1 MLQFGDSQT
10 LSYKILPPLHHKAGG
25 CLLSFLQEATAHHCL
40 WHLAK
45 VGWVF
50 THTLQ
55 ADLKSDHAPLL
66 HQFMLAI
73 AINKVMVLS
82 NAWQSF
88 HSFL

>member
-55 ADLKSDHAPLL
+55 ADLKVITLPCSTSLC
-66 HQFMLAI
+66 
-73 AINKVMVLS
+73 
-82 NAWQSF
+82 
-88 HSFL
+88 